1 MKKLILL
8 GVFAFCCT
16 LLFSQEKEEGPG
28 VGWTKKGNILFL
40 FNQSAFSD
48 WASGGE
54 NTIAGN
60 LGINYDFNYLK
71 GDIVWDNKIIAS
83 YGLTKSK
90 NSEFEKKT
98 DDRFEFNST
107 VGKKAKGY
115 WFYSAFLN
123 FKTQFTRGYIYDKD
137 LNGKEIR
144 TEHTN
149 FISPAYLQFGP
160 GMLWKKSENLK
171 FNFAPVTSK
180 LTFVDKNFTSE
191 IDYVDGSYFGVAKNK
206 STRFELGFNASGYV
220 KINLM
225 ENVSMENILTLYSN
239 YLEEPQNIDLD
250 YTMNIVMAINNYL
263 STNLTFQT
271 VYDDNAFEGFQVREV
286 LGIGI
291 NYGF

>member
-1 MKKLILL
+1 MKKLIFLA
-8 GVFAFCCT
+8 VFAFSCT
-16 LLFSQEKEEGPG
+16 LLFSQEKEEGPR
-28 VGWTKKGNILFL
+28 VGWIKKGNILFL

-48 WASGGE
+48 WSSGGE
-54 NTIAGN
+54 NSIAGN

-115 WFYSAFLN
+115 WFYSSFLN
-123 FKTQFTRGYIYDKD
+123 FKTQFTRGYIYGKD

-286 LGIGI
+286 LGIAI